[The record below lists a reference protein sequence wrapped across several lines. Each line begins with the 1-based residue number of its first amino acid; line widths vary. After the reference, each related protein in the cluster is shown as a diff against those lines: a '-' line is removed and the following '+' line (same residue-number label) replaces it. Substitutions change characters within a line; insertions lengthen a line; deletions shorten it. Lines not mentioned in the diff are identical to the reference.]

1 MFLPLV
7 LTAACAPYATH
18 ARDVRVAEPAAE
30 PPATSLIPTDAH
42 ALTDAEIHQIL
53 AAQPTLPPRIRVGL
67 VHLSHRSLDEWF
79 GEQDPQR
86 MIASNPH
93 LVATL
98 RHTEMVK
105 DASYLP
111 VFLVSASPTIA
122 QLREAGARYQ
132 ADVVLVFS
140 TNCRLYPEY
149 KLFEANEVRAYC
161 SADSALLDVRT
172 GLVPWVSRSGQDI
185 TVKEARSEY
194 HLGETIQR
202 AELAGI
208 DRAMQ
213 SNATE
218 LVLFLRRVTSTP
230 AASTP
235 AAPSP

>member
-1 MFLPLV
+1 
-7 LTAACAPYATH
+7 
-18 ARDVRVAEPAAE
+18 
-30 PPATSLIPTDAH
+30 
-42 ALTDAEIHQIL
+42 
-53 AAQPTLPPRIRVGL
+53 
-67 VHLSHRSLDEWF
+67 
-79 GEQDPQR
+79 
-86 MIASNPH
+86 MIASNPAF
-93 LVATL
+93 VATL
-98 RHTEMVK
+98 RHTTMIK

-132 ADVVLVFS
+132 ADVVLLFS

-172 GLVPWVSRSGQDI
+172 GLVPWVSRSGEDI
-185 TVKEARSEY
+185 TVKEAGSEY

-213 SNATE
+213 ANALE
-218 LVLFLRRVTSTP
+218 LVLFLKRVMGEA
-230 AASTP
+230 AASAPTASVPVAP
-235 AAPSP
+235 AP